1 MPTPPTP
8 PRPPQP
14 TGAPTPPHIAPGAGA
29 SPTGRSTTA
38 PAEPSSATSTSQTS
52 AVQPSAPAK
61 PHGELD
67 RRTLQAM
74 RTFDVLLRN
83 GQTWHGVRLLEMD
96 SWSLLL
102 EVPEQGRVL
111 LPKHAVDAYLLGQS
125 R

>member
-8 PRPPQP
+8 PGPARPTSAPAPSQTVHTP
-14 TGAPTPPHIAPGAGA
+14 APTRPVGPP
-29 SPTGRSTTA
+29 
-38 PAEPSSATSTSQTS
+38 PAAAQSSSATSTSQTP
-52 AVQPSAPAK
+52 AAQPSAPAK

-67 RRTLQAM
+67 RRTLNAA

-83 GQTWHGVRLLEMD
+83 GQTWRSVRLLEMD

-111 LPKHAVDAYLLGQS
+111 LPKHAVDAYLLGRS